1 MCFRYEAEPAIP
13 KIAGASV
20 DSEDLIL
27 QSKDGTNFSAFGARS
42 DDPSGVGVVVLPD
55 VRGLFHF
62 YEELALRF
70 AEVGH
75 NSVAFDYFGRT
86 AGVSKRD
93 AEFPFMEHIPQTTGE
108 TISEDVGKSI
118 EWLRSPEGG
127 TCKSIFTVGFCFGGS
142 NSWLQAANG
151 HGLAGCIGFY
161 GMPGQGLN
169 GAPGPA
175 QRANEMQAPILALMG
190 GDDPHIPEENIE
202 QLRSALQGAEVTH
215 EVVVYENA
223 PHSFFDRSYTEHAQA
238 SEDAWRRCLDF
249 IKTNAS

>member
-27 QSKDGTNFSAFGARS
+27 QSNDGTNFAAFGARS
-42 DDPSGVGVVVLPD
+42 DNPSGVGVVVLPD

-75 NSVAFDYFGRT
+75 NSLAFDYFGRT

-93 AEFPFMEHIPQTTGE
+93 AEFPFMEHIPQTTSE

-118 EWLRSPEGG
+118 DWLRSPEGG
-127 TCKSIFTVGFCFGGS
+127 ACKSVFTVGFWFGG
-142 NSWLQAANG
+142 NCGRNFP
-151 HGLAGCIGFY
+151 HRIRFY
-161 GMPGQGLN
+161 GVKSAVCRIAYRRIYSIGRWPKKLSCNRQG
-169 GAPGPA
+169 
-175 QRANEMQAPILALMG
+175 I
-190 GDDPHIPEENIE
+190 
-202 QLRSALQGAEVTH
+202 
-215 EVVVYENA
+215 
-223 PHSFFDRSYTEHAQA
+223 
-238 SEDAWRRCLDF
+238 
-249 IKTNAS
+249 